1 MSIPIR
7 ACSKSEVENAM
18 TQTNSEKVRK
28 FFDALAKGQFP
39 DDLLA
44 TDMEIWTLTSGRSER
59 ARFEGGVKLLA
70 SIFRGT
76 LSYTVDTLITEG
88 DRVAAEVRSRG
99 TLPNGEPYSNDHVF
113 TFLLRDARIVSVREY
128 MNQTLVREKIVPQ
141 MQAAMTGVSPDSR

>member
-7 ACSKSEVENAM
+7 ACSKSEPHTHKVENAL
-18 TQTNSEKVRK
+18 TQVNREKLRV
-28 FFDALAKGQFP
+28 FFDALSKGQFP

-76 LSYTVDTLITEG
+76 LSYTIDVLITEG
-88 DRVAAEVRSRG
+88 DRVAAEVRSHSC
-99 TLPNGEPYSNDHVF
+99 T
-113 TFLLRDARIVSVREY
+113 
-128 MNQTLVREKIVPQ
+128 
-141 MQAAMTGVSPDSR
+141 AMRCSIFPSG